1 MRRGL
6 LPVVGYR
13 IAGCSL
19 PPCKLRPILIS
30 PKFPLLKKRLLNQK
44 IVEIG
49 RRGKRLLL
57 HLSDESVVVIEPRM
71 TGLLLLEDPP
81 GPEHLR
87 LCLDLEHVH
96 LENERS
102 PSIGR
107 KLLFWDRRGLGTV
120 RWLAKA
126 EIDQVLGPEKLGP
139 DALVITLA
147 ELKSRLKPSR
157 RAIKVAMLDQKAV
170 AGIGNLYASEILFLA
185 GVDPRTSCDRLSGP
199 QWQGIHGA
207 IGEVLNEAILHEGST
222 LSDGTYRNALNQAG
236 NYQNHHRVYDYAGAV
251 CKRCHG
257 AEIERIVQAQRCTF
271 FCPRCQTKRKKSRGR
286 TDAIL
291 TSDNLTR

>member
-1 MRRGL
+1 MI
-6 LPVVGYR
+6 GYR
-13 IAGCSL
+13 IADCSL

-30 PKFPLLKKRLLNQK
+30 PKFSLLRKRLLNQQ
-44 IVEIG
+44 IVDIG

-57 HLSDESVVVIEPRM
+57 HLFDESVVVIEPRM

-87 LCLDLEHVH
+87 LCLDLIT
-96 LENERS
+96 ENEGSSSHARQ
-102 PSIGR
+102 
-107 KLLFWDRRGLGTV
+107 LLFWDRRGLGTV
-120 RWLAKA
+120 RWLSKDH
-126 EIDQVLGPEKLGP
+126 IDQVLGPEKLGP
-139 DALVITLA
+139 DALVITVA

-157 RAIKVAMLDQKAV
+157 RAIKVAMLDQKVV

-199 QWQGIHGA
+199 QWQSIHEA
-207 IGEVLNEAILHEGST
+207 IGTVLRLAILHEGST

-236 NYQNHHRVYDYAGAV
+236 NYQNHHRVYDSAGTV
-251 CKRCHG
+251 CTRCHG

-271 FCPRCQTKRKKSRGR
+271 FCPRCQTKRR
-286 TDAIL
+286 TK
-291 TSDNLTR
+291 NLTQ